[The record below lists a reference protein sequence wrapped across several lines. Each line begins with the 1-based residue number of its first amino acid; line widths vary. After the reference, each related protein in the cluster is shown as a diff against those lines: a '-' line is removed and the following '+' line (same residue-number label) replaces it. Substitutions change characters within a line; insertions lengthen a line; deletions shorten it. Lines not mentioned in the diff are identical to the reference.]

1 MPPKRGASKIMPSP
15 RKNSKKSKILS
26 KADATSVM
34 EGTLITSMLVEHTS
48 TFVNME
54 GYAKDLLDLRSLEEP
69 NPKVIL
75 KQLLIEGWMDDQG
88 RISTK
93 EGELNHIWKKI
104 RAYNMA
110 ISANL
115 ARNIIPELDLTEIE
129 PLEATTVAELVKA
142 TNKALKI
149 NNEYLKNIAD
159 TNNKIHPQ

>member
-1 MPPKRGASKIMPSP
+1 MMPSP
-15 RKNSKKSKILS
+15 QKNSKKSNILS
-26 KADATSVM
+26 EVDATSVM
-34 EGTLITSMLVEHTS
+34 EGALITSMLVEHAS
-48 TFVNME
+48 TFANME
-54 GYAKDLLDLRSLEEP
+54 GYAKDLLDLRSLENT

-93 EGELNHIWKKI
+93 DGELNHIWKKI
-104 RAYNMA
+104 RAYNTA

-129 PLEATTVAELVKA
+129 PLEATSVAELVIA

-149 NNEYLKNIAD
+149 KNENL
-159 TNNKIHPQ
+159 